1 MINFNVLSITA
12 LDWLRTAG
20 ELLSKFKPEYA
31 DIIFAV
37 ATFGIAYF
45 FSDKL
50 EGRIPITLTVGILLF
65 LLLKAVSV

>member
-1 MINFNVLSITA
+1 MIDFNALSITA

-20 ELLSKFKPEYA
+20 ELLAKFKPEYA

-37 ATFGIAYF
+37 AAFGAAYF

-50 EGRIPITLTVGILLF
+50 IGRVPITLAVGTLLF
-65 LLLKAVSV
+65 LLLKAVMV